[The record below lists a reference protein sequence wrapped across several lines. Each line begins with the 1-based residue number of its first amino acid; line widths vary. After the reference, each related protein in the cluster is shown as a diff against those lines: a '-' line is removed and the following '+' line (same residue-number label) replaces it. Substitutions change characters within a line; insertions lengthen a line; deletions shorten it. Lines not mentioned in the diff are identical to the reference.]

1 VINGNMVAGFALIAY
16 PVEYESSGIMT
27 FIVNQRGKVFQKDM
41 GANTPE
47 IARHVAEYNPDSS
60 WKLVKD

>member
-1 VINGNMVAGFALIAY
+1 
-16 PVEYESSGIMT
+16 MT